1 MSGKTPINRLEVWPL
16 SFHLCKEEQESW
28 RKQNSVAETA
38 VSSSSFVAIT
48 ASVHATLYFTFIYT
62 FKLTEHAERA

>member
-1 MSGKTPINRLEVWPL
+1 MASELSPVLRGTRELE
-16 SFHLCKEEQESW
+16 ETEQ
-28 RKQNSVAETA
+28 RKAETA